1 MNQTNKVFYT
11 LVAIFLSC
19 SIEMAGQVQKVISG
33 KVTELFGKT
42 AEPLVGVNVNLV
54 NSQNRSL
61 GGGITNLNGQYNVK
75 VPAGENNLTIVYSYI
90 GMKIK
95 RIKYTGQTVLN
106 VNMDSESHS
115 VDEVVVSARR
125 LNRNDL
131 GISDKEM
138 VSATQKV
145 DMEELIAAAPVV
157 SIEEALQGQLG
168 GVDIVL
174 GGDPGSRSAIKIR
187 GTSTLNASS
196 DPLIVIDGV
205 PYPTEISDD
214 FNFSTATEEDLG
226 ALLNI
231 SPNDIASVEVLKDA
245 SATAIWGTQGANG
258 VLVIKTKQGT
268 VGKTRFSFSS
278 KWTMKEDPSTIPML
292 NGKEYTSLMQESIWN
307 SAKYIGLNNPG
318 NKYLN
323 MLSDAPAIGDN
334 PDWKYYDEYNQ
345 NTNWLDYVRQKAL
358 VSDNSFSMNG
368 GGEKATYRFSLGYL
382 SDIGTTIGTALKRLN
397 TSMVIN
403 YQFSNK
409 LKFGADFSYSQ
420 TNTDANWTNTVRS
433 EALSKMPNK
442 SPFTVD
448 NLTGGLTNEYFT
460 YHGPSYEGAFSVGS
474 GYNNGSNYNP
484 VAMAN
489 EAINRTTQREGKIT
503 FRADYEILPGF
514 FYKGWASINMRAIKT
529 RRFLPQ
535 VVTGVEQVN
544 QYANQSADAYS
555 DQLALQTENKFMYMK
570 NWNNKHNLI
579 ANFLIRTGQYV
590 NSGYSSV
597 VYGNASSD
605 LSDPVVG
612 TTISGMDSSESETRN
627 VSFVGLLNYT
637 FFDRYVLH
645 GSLNAE
651 GNSAMGRN
659 ERMGYFPAVGIGWNI
674 QNEPFMEKM
683 RDNWLDEAKL
693 RFSIGQSGRA
703 PSGASVYLGAY
714 VKGND
719 YMNMSATKQ
728 ARMQLD
734 NLKWETS
741 TEYNYGADISLFKG
755 RWRLTFDYYFKTVE
769 DLLQKSYKLPSTT
782 SFAQIN
788 YFNSG
793 KMQNKGWEFRTDV
806 VLFENKDWRI
816 NGYVNF
822 SRNEN
827 KITELPGN
835 MVQENYTPKNG
846 TYAARAEVGR
856 PIGSFYGYRY
866 KGVYQNTEATYA
878 RDNEGKVMNDAKGKP
893 IVMKNL
899 TATCQPGDAKYEDI
913 NHDGVI
919 NQYDIV
925 YLGNANPTLTGGA
938 GLTIKYKQFSVNTF
952 FHGRFGQSVV
962 NTTRMNNESMF
973 GTDNQST
980 AVLKRWKNEGDITD
994 MPRALYGE
1002 GYNFL
1007 GSDRFVE
1014 DTSFLRL
1021 KQLTLNYTF
1030 SKNVCNRLGIGS
1042 LTCFITGYNLFTWSS
1057 YTGQDPEVNLPSRP
1071 TDLATDDATTPVSK
1085 RYTFG
1090 INLSF

>member
-11 LVAIFLSC
+11 LLAIFLSC

-33 KVTELFGKT
+33 TVTELFGKT

-54 NSQNRSL
+54 NNQNRSL
-61 GGGITNLNGQYNVK
+61 GGGITSLNGQYNVK
-75 VPAGENNLTIVYSYI
+75 IPEGEKDLTIVYSYI
-90 GMKIK
+90 GMKTK
-95 RIKYTGQTVLN
+95 RIKYTGQTLLN
-106 VNMDSESHS
+106 VTLESESMA

-145 DMEELIAAAPVV
+145 DMEKLIAAAPVV

-174 GGDPGSRSAIKIR
+174 GGDPGSRSAIRIR

-334 PDWKYYDEYNQ
+334 PDWRYYDEYNQ

-368 GGEKATYRFSLGYL
+368 GGEKATYRFSLGYM
-382 SDIGTTIGTALKRLN
+382 SDIGTTIGTSMNRLN

-420 TNTDANWTNTVRS
+420 TNTDANWTNTIRS

-442 SPFTVD
+442 SPFTVND
-448 NLTGGLTNEYFT
+448 LTGALTDEYFT
-460 YHGPSYEGAFSVGS
+460 YHDPNFEGSF
-474 GYNNGSNYNP
+474 NGKSNYNP
-484 VAMAN
+484 VAMAH
-489 EAINRTTQREGKIT
+489 EAINRTVQREGKIT

-514 FYKGWASINMRAIKT
+514 YYKGWASINMRAIKT

-544 QYANQSADAYS
+544 KYANQSADAYS
-555 DQLALQTENKFMYMK
+555 DQLALQTENKLMYIK
-570 NWNNKHNLI
+570 NWNDKHNII
-579 ANFLIRTGQYV
+579 ANVLVRTGQYI
-590 NSGYSSV
+590 NSGYNSE

-612 TTISGMDSSESETRN
+612 TTISDMNSSESETRN
-627 VSFVGLLNYT
+627 VSFVGVLNYT
-637 FFDRYVLH
+637 LLNRYVVH

-659 ERMGYFPAVGIGWNI
+659 ERMGYFPAVGLAWNF
-674 QNEPFMEKM
+674 QNEPFMEKA
-683 RDNWLDEAKL
+683 RDKWLDEAKF

-714 VKGND
+714 VKGTD

-741 TEYNYGADISLFKG
+741 TEYNYGLDASVLKG
-755 RWRLTFDYYFKTVE
+755 RLRFTFDYYYKTVK
-769 DLLQKSYKLPSTT
+769 DLLQKNYKLPSTT
-782 SFAQIN
+782 SFGSIS

-793 KMQNKGWEFRTDV
+793 KMENKGWEFRTDV
-806 VLFENKDWRI
+806 VIFENKDWRI

-827 KITELPGN
+827 KITELPAN
-835 MVQENYTPKNG
+835 MVQENYSPKNG
-846 TYAARAEVGR
+846 AYAARAEVGR

-866 KGVYQNTEATYA
+866 KGVYQNTDATYA
-878 RDNEGKVMNDAKGKP
+878 RDAEGNVMNDAKGRP

-899 TATCQPGDAKYEDI
+899 TATCQPGDAMYEDI

-938 GLTIKYKQFSVNTF
+938 GLTVKYKQFSINTF

-962 NTTRMNNESMF
+962 NTARMNNESMH
-973 GTDNQST
+973 GNANQST
-980 AVLKRWKNEGDITD
+980 AVLRRWKNEGDITD
-994 MPRALYGE
+994 IPRALYGE
-1002 GYNFL
+1002 GFNYL

-1021 KQLTLNYTF
+1021 KQLTLNYAF
-1030 SKNVCNRLGIGS
+1030 PKSICNKLGITS
-1042 LTCFITGYNLFTWSS
+1042 LTCFVTGYNLFTWSS

-1071 TDLATDDATTPVSK
+1071 TDLATDGATTPVSR

-1090 INLSF
+1090 FNLSF

>member
-1 MNQTNKVFYT
+1 MNLKSKVIYI
-11 LVAIFLSC
+11 LAIILLSC
-19 SIEMAGQVQKVISG
+19 SLNMSAQVQKVISG
-33 KVTELFGKT
+33 TVTELYGDSK
-42 AEPLVGVNVNLV
+42 EPLIGVNVNIV
-54 NSQNRSL
+54 NNQNRSL
-61 GGGITNLNGQYNVK
+61 GGGVTNLNGQYNVK
-75 VPAGENNLTIVYSYI
+75 IPDGEGDLMIVFSYI
-90 GMKIK
+90 GMQTQ
-95 RIKYTGQTVLN
+95 RIKYTGQNTLN
-106 VNMDSESHS
+106 ITLEPVQQTI
-115 VDEVVVSARR
+115 DEVVISARR
-125 LNRNDL
+125 INRNDM

-138 VSATQKV
+138 VSATQRV
-145 DMEELIAAAPVV
+145 DMEKLVATSPVV
-157 SIEEALQGQLG
+157 SVEEALQGQLG

-174 GGDPGSRSAIKIR
+174 SGDPGSRSAIRIR

-214 FNFSTATEEDLG
+214 FNFNTATEEDLG

-245 SATAIWGTQGANG
+245 SATAIWGTKGANG

-278 KWTMKEDPSTIPML
+278 KWTVKEDPSTIPML
-292 NGKEYTSLMQESIWN
+292 NGKEYTSLMQEAIWN

-323 MLSDAPAIGDN
+323 MLTDSPAIGDN

-345 NTNWLDYVRQKAL
+345 NTNWLDYVRQDAL

-382 SDIGTTIGTALKRLN
+382 SDIGTTIGTAMKRLN

-409 LKFGADFSYSQ
+409 LRFGADFAYSQ
-420 TNTDANWTNTVRS
+420 ADTDANWTNSIRG

-448 NLTGGLTNEYFT
+448 DLTGALTDEYFT
-460 YHGPSYEGAFSVGS
+460 YHDPNFEGGFTVK
-474 GYNNGSNYNP
+474 NNYKDGANYNP
-484 VAMAN
+484 VAMVH
-489 EAINRTTQREGKIT
+489 EAMNKTLQREGRIT
-503 FRADYEILPGF
+503 FRADYEFIPGL
-514 FYKGWASINMRAIKT
+514 FYKGFAAINMRAIKT

-535 VVTGVEQVN
+535 VVTGVPQIN
-544 QYANQSADAYS
+544 QYANQSADGYS
-555 DQLALQTENKFMYMK
+555 DRLVMQTENKLMYIK
-570 NWNNKHNLI
+570 NWNDRHNII
-579 ANFLIRTGQYV
+579 ANVLFRTGQHI
-590 NSGYSSV
+590 NSGYSSI

-612 TTISGMDSSESETRN
+612 TTISDMGSNESETRD
-627 VSFVGLLNYT
+627 VSFVGVLNYT
-637 FFDRYVLH
+637 FLDRYVIH

-659 ERMGYFPAVGIGWNI
+659 ERTGYFPAAGVAWNL
-674 QNEPFMEKM
+674 QNEPFMRAASDK
-683 RDNWLDEAKL
+683 WLDEAKIRL
-693 RFSIGQSGRA
+693 SIGQSGRP

-714 VKGND
+714 VKGTD
-719 YMNMSATKQ
+719 YMNMPSTTQ

-741 TEYNYGADISLFKG
+741 TEYNVGADISLLQGTLRF
-755 RWRLTFDYYFKTVE
+755 TFDYYFKTIK
-769 DLLQKSYKLPSTT
+769 DLLQKNYKVPSTT
-782 SFAQIN
+782 SFGQIS

-793 KMQNKGWEFRTDV
+793 EMENKGWEFRTDIV
-806 VLFENKDWRI
+806 AYESKDWRI

-822 SRNEN
+822 SRNQN
-827 KITELPGN
+827 KITELPAN
-835 MVQENYTPKNG
+835 MTQEIYTPNNG
-846 TYAARAEVGR
+846 TYAAIAEVGR

-866 KGVYQNTEATYA
+866 KGVFQNVEDTYA
-878 RDNEGKVMNDAKGKP
+878 RDADGNVMRDVNGNP
-893 IVMKNL
+893 IIMKNL
-899 TATCQPGDAKYEDI
+899 TATAQPGDAKYEDI

-925 YLGNANPTLTGGA
+925 YLGNANPILTGGA
-938 GLTIKYKQFSVNTF
+938 GITVKYKNVSVNSF

-962 NTTRMNNESMF
+962 NMARMNNESLH
-973 GTDNQST
+973 TSRNQST
-980 AVLKRWKNEGDITD
+980 AVLKRWKNEGDNTD
-994 MPRALYGE
+994 IPRALFGE

-1014 DTSFLRL
+1014 NASFLRL
-1021 KQLTLNYTF
+1021 KQISVNYTF
-1030 SKNVCNRLGIGS
+1030 PKNICRKLSVNS
-1042 LTCFITGYNLFTWSS
+1042 LTCFVTAYNLFTWTN
-1057 YTGQDPEVNLPSRP
+1057 YRGQDPEVNLPAQP
-1071 TDLATDDATTPVSK
+1071 TSLAADNATTPVPK